1 MNKRT
6 KRLAII
12 AAVLFAVAVLAVV
25 IFVREINVQ
34 SIRLSEQIVA
44 IETDRAQQEVFTN
57 VQRTS
62 NNTLKIRQELQSYY
76 LDSQSDSINF
86 LNFIEAQAAA
96 TGVGLTTNSPTEV
109 VNDAGTFLAVN
120 YEFSGSISR
129 VENFIKQ
136 LENIPYVSQLDSL
149 SLSQKSTSIWEARVT
164 IMVNILDY
172 ESE

>member
-12 AAVLFAVAVLAVV
+12 AAVLFAVAVFAVV
-25 IFVREINVQ
+25 MFVREINAQ
-34 SIRLSEQIVA
+34 SIKLSEQIAA
-44 IETDRAQQEVFTN
+44 IETDRAQQEVFTS

-62 NNTLKIRQELQSYY
+62 NNTLQTREELQSYY

-96 TGVGLTTNSPTEV
+96 TGVELTTNSPTEV
-109 VNDAGTFLAVN
+109 VNDAGTFLAVD
-120 YEFSGSISR
+120 YEFTGSISR

-136 LENIPYVSQLDSL
+136 LENIPYVSQLEDL
-149 SLSQKSTSIWEARVT
+149 SLSQKSSSVWEARVT

-172 ESE
+172 ETE